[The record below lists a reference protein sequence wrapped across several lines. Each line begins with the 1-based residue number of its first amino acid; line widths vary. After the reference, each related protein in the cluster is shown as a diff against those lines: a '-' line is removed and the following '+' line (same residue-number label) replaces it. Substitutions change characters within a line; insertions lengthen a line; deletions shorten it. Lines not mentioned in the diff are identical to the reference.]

1 MSVFGEYARYYN
13 LFYQDKDYEGEAA
26 FVYRILQRHA
36 PHAKR
41 ILELGSGTGRHA
53 LLLAEKG
60 YAVHGVDRSPA
71 MLEQARDRAR
81 QAPASIAERLTYH
94 EGDIRD
100 IRVKEAFDAV
110 ISLFHVFSYQT
121 TDEALTAAFNTAAA
135 HLKPGGVLLFD
146 CWYGPAVLAERPA
159 VRIKRLEDES
169 VSVTRIS
176 EPRCHDER
184 NTVDVVYTV
193 FVEDKHLGQIQ
204 RIPNESHTMRY
215 LFTPEVEALM
225 RQAGLQTV
233 ESGEWMTER
242 RPSHDTFG
250 VYFVGMKPA

>member
-1 MSVFGEYARYYN
+1 MSVFGEYAHYYN

-26 FVYRILQRHA
+26 FVHRILQRHA
-36 PHAKR
+36 PHAKH

-60 YAVHGVDRSPA
+60 YTVHGVDRSPA
-71 MLEQARDRAR
+71 MLEQARERAR

-94 EGDIRD
+94 EGDIREV
-100 IRVKEAFDAV
+100 RVKESFDAV

-121 TDEALTAAFNTAAA
+121 SDEALIAAFDTAAA
-135 HLKPGGVLLFD
+135 HLKPGGLLLFD

-159 VRIKRLEDES
+159 VRIKRLEDEA

-176 EPRCHDER
+176 EPQCNDER
-184 NTVDVVYTV
+184 NTVDVAYTV
-193 FVEDKHLGQIQ
+193 FVEDKLSGQIQ
-204 RIPNESHTMRY
+204 RVPNECHTMRY
-215 LFTPEVEALM
+215 LFTPEVETLM
-225 RQAGLQTV
+225 CQAGLQTI

-242 RPSHDTFG
+242 PPSRDTFG
-250 VYFVGMKPA
+250 VYFVGMKSA